1 MIFLFHI
8 SHFSSFAFSLT
19 EKRSLSMPLDGAG
32 KKLKKAKVQKVDYH
46 TQQNDE
52 IMVNLSSTST

>member
-1 MIFLFHI
+1 
-8 SHFSSFAFSLT
+8 
-19 EKRSLSMPLDGAG
+19 MPLDGAG

-52 IMVNLSSTST
+52 IMVKIKS

>member
-1 MIFLFHI
+1 
-8 SHFSSFAFSLT
+8 
-19 EKRSLSMPLDGAG
+19 MPLDSAG

-52 IMVNLSSTST
+52 IMVN